1 MRRSW
6 TALAVA
12 VSVLAVP
19 AVCSAQPV
27 AAPYGANSAEGF
39 WDVVPPGENGH
50 VDGPALAAFT
60 AAGTRPSHSDD
71 QVALYDG
78 LLLASPGL
86 QPSRIEDFFKDS
98 RFGVK
103 PGAVARTY
111 SPRADVTIVRDS
123 RYGIPSIYGATRAG
137 ALFGSGYASAEDHL
151 FTMDVLRHAGRAQLS
166 SFAGG
171 SAGNRHTDEG
181 QWAVAPYTEQDLLTQ
196 YDRLD
201 DLYGEAGAV
210 LQRDL
215 VNLAAGVNAYIAEA
229 RVDPRKM
236 PGEYAAITRPQ
247 GPDPWTVTDPIAIGS
262 LIGGVLGKGGGG
274 EVRDAELLASFRKRF
289 GRRLGER
296 LFRDMKSVEE
306 PEAPLTVKRGRFSY
320 TQVPRRRLYAAL
332 PDADSVE
339 EHRLVRDGT
348 GSAATPAGSAGGREG
363 GLLNGV
369 RLPDSMSNALLVS
382 ARESESG
389 RPIMVAGPQAGY
401 WSPNVFWEFDIH
413 APASGEGPAIDARGT
428 SFVGTSLFVELGH
441 GRDYAWSA
449 TSAGQ
454 DVIDTFAVELC
465 EPDGSA
471 PAKTSMHY
479 RFRGECLPIE
489 EVRRRNAWQPSAADM
504 TAAGSESLV
513 AERTKLGL
521 VSARATRGGKP
532 VAYVALRSTYFH
544 ELDSAIGF
552 VELNDPNA
560 ITGPE
565 AFKRAAS
572 KIAYTFNWM
581 YADAEHIAF
590 QNGGAN
596 PVRSRRLDSHLPL
609 EARPETEWRN
619 WNPDLNTFDQTPPSA
634 HPNTTDQAYI
644 ADWNNKQASRYGQ
657 PDFGDKTSLY
667 RSRMLEDNIRRGI
680 RGRRKMSLAEL
691 VDAMTEA
698 ATSDFRGTHVLPWA
712 LRAIGAPRDPDVRA
726 AVEKLR
732 SWSRSGAH
740 RIDRDGDNDYEDAEA
755 VQIMDA
761 WWPLWMEAQFGPT
774 LGKDLY
780 AEVTAARAVDDGH
793 RRNHDGSA
801 FQNGFYGYAHKD
813 LRAVLGRR
821 VEGRYARVFCG
832 RGKLRRCRI
841 ALRRSLKAA
850 LAVPA
855 SEIYD
860 DARCARI
867 GMPGSQWCAD
877 AIFFTTTGG
886 VSHPP
891 IAWQNRPTYQQAVE
905 VGSRVPR

>member
-1 MRRSW
+1 MRLSR
-6 TALAVA
+6 TGLAVLALA
-12 VSVLAVP
+12 LALP
-19 AVCSAQPV
+19 ASALAQP
-27 AAPYGANSAEGF
+27 APAPYGTNSAEGF

-60 AAGTRPSHSDD
+60 AGGTRPPHTND
-71 QVALYDG
+71 QTPLYDG
-78 LLLASPGL
+78 LLRGSPGL
-86 QPSRIEDFFKDS
+86 ERARVEEFFKDS

-103 PGAVARTY
+103 PGSVARTY
-111 SPRADVTIVRDS
+111 SPRSDVTIVRDA
-123 RYGIPSIYGATRAG
+123 RYGIPSIYGTTRAG

-171 SAGNRHTDEG
+171 AAGNRRTDAS
-181 QWAVAPYTEQDLLTQ
+181 QWAVAPYTEQELLIQ

-201 DLYGEAGAV
+201 DLYGAEGAV

-229 RVDPRKM
+229 RLDPSKM

-262 LIGGVLGKGGGG
+262 LIGGVLGKGGGD
-274 EVRDAELLASFRKRF
+274 EVRDAELLRSFRDRF

-296 LFRDMKSVEE
+296 LFRDLKSVDD

-320 TQVPRRRLYAAL
+320 TQTPRRRRWAAL
-332 PDADSVE
+332 PDAGSVE
-339 EHRLVRDGT
+339 DHDLVRNGT
-348 GSAATPAGSAGGREG
+348 GSAAAAARAGGSGE
-363 GLLNGV
+363 GLLDGV
-369 RLPDSMSNALLVS
+369 RLPDAMSNALLVS

-389 RPIMVAGPQAGY
+389 KPLMVAGPQAGY
-401 WSPNVFWEFDIH
+401 WSPNIFWELDIH
-413 APASGEGPAIDARGT
+413 APASSDGPAIDARGT
-428 SFVGTSLFVELGH
+428 SFVGTNLFVELGH
-441 GRDYAWSA
+441 GRDYAFSA

-454 DVIDTFAVELC
+454 DVIDTYAVELC

-471 PAKTSMHY
+471 PTKASMHY
-479 RFRGECLPIE
+479 RFRGACLPIE
-489 EVRRRNAWQPSAADM
+489 VVERRNAWQPSAADM
-504 TAAGSESLV
+504 TPAGSESLV

-521 VSARATRGGKP
+521 VTARATRGGKP

-544 ELDSAIGF
+544 ELDSALGF

-560 ITGPE
+560 ITGPD
-565 AFKRAAS
+565 AFKRAAA
-572 KIAYTFNWM
+572 KIAYTFNWF
-581 YADAEHIAF
+581 YVDAEHIAF

-596 PVRSRRLDSHLPL
+596 PVRPPGVDPHLPL

-619 WNPDLNTFDQTPPSA
+619 WNPDLNTFDQTPPSS
-634 HPNTTDQAYI
+634 HPNVTDQAYI
-644 ADWNNKQASRYGQ
+644 ADWNNKQGSRYGQ
-657 PDFGDKTSLY
+657 PGFGDKTSLY
-667 RSRMLEDNIRRGI
+667 RSRMIEDNIRRGI
-680 RGRRKMSLAEL
+680 RGPEKMSLVEL

-712 LRAIGAPRDPDVRA
+712 LRAIGRSRDPDLAA

-732 SWSRSGAH
+732 AWSRSGAH
-740 RIDRDGDNDYEDAEA
+740 RIDRDGDKAYDDAEA
-755 VQIMDA
+755 IQIMDA
-761 WWPLWMEAQFGPT
+761 WWPLWIEAQFGPT
-774 LGKDLY
+774 LGENLY
-780 AEVTAARAVDDGH
+780 AEVTAARPIDDTH

-813 LRAVLGRR
+813 LRTVLGRR
-821 VEGRYARVFCG
+821 VKGRYARTFCG
-832 RGKLRRCRI
+832 RGSLRRCRI

-855 SEIYD
+855 AELYE

-891 IAWQNRPTYQQAVE
+891 IAWQNRPTYQQVVE
-905 VGSRVPR
+905 VGSKVPR